1 MRLNIN
7 VSDELLVRIDKYAD
21 SLGVSRSAL
30 CTMLIGQ
37 GVMNYEKSMQIIDQ
51 FGLSLVDSELKALR
65 ASDSAAEQFFLLCY
79 YLTIAQKAVKN

>member
-7 VSDELLVRIDKYAD
+7 VSDELLVRIDRYAD

-37 GVMNYEKSMQIIDQ
+37 GVMTYEKSMQVIDQ
-51 FGLSLVDSELKALR
+51 LGLCLMENDLKPKFVN
-65 ASDSAAEQFFLLCY
+65 DSA
-79 YLTIAQKAVKN
+79 ISD

>member
-65 ASDSAAEQFFLLCY
+65 ASDSAAE
-79 YLTIAQKAVKN
+79 